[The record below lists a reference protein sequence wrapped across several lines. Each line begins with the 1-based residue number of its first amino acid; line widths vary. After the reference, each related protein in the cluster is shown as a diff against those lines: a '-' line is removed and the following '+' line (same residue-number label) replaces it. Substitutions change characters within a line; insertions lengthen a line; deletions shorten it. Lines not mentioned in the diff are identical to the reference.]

1 MSLLI
6 FQIIIKQWDKGE
18 NTPLHQSD
26 RAVMPSVYTV
36 TTKPAFDVFNQ
47 PCILEQH
54 GDDIPTN
61 MFSDGRI
68 KTAVLSNDRVMFDRF
83 QVVNCSHG
91 FVLEYIVKGKD
102 AQRLGQLNQSWIQS
116 RYNWRY
122 SVLEAQQVY
131 WMYEE
136 VILNATY
143 METFDADYFLKT
155 EPSVVFNDL

>member
-1 MSLLI
+1 
-6 FQIIIKQWDKGE
+6 
-18 NTPLHQSD
+18 
-26 RAVMPSVYTV
+26 
-36 TTKPAFDVFNQ
+36 
-47 PCILEQH
+47 
-54 GDDIPTN
+54 
-61 MFSDGRI
+61 
-68 KTAVLSNDRVMFDRF
+68 
-83 QVVNCSHG
+83 
-91 FVLEYIVKGKD
+91 VKGKD